1 MPNAS
6 PWGDPE
12 PNEPRLRRL
21 SPTLIVILV
30 ALPVLGYLGGSYVE
44 RHALNAPATRLD
56 VAIKALNG
64 GYDRTALTLFQPLA
78 EQGNARAQ
86 FHLALMY
93 EHGWGTAKDAN
104 KAVDLYTEAAE
115 RGLVP
120 AQSRLGE
127 VYLHGTLVLQ
137 DLAKARQWSEKAAR
151 AKDIDAQLELA
162 DIYERGLG
170 VSADA
175 IEAYAWNAV
184 AAAAGNALAA
194 SQRDRILMTLSP
206 DNQAK
211 AQARATVLAASM
223 KGPPA
228 PSGAAAQA
236 GA

>member
-1 MPNAS
+1 
-6 PWGDPE
+6 
-12 PNEPRLRRL
+12 
-21 SPTLIVILV
+21 
-30 ALPVLGYLGGSYVE
+30 VLGFLCGGYLEG
-44 RHALNAPATRLD
+44 HALNAPATRLD
-56 VAIKALNG
+56 VAIKALNS
-64 GYDRTALTLFQPLA
+64 GYDGTALTLFRPLA

-86 FHLALMY
+86 FHLAIMY

-104 KAVDLYTEAAE
+104 KALDLYAKAAK

-137 DLAKARQWSEKAAR
+137 DLAKARQWLEKAAQ

-170 VSADA
+170 VSADP

-184 AAAAGNALAA
+184 AAAEGNALAA
-194 SQRDRILMTLSP
+194 SQRDTILMTLSP

-211 AQARATVLAASM
+211 AEARAAALEASMNGPAARSAAASQ
-223 KGPPA
+223 P
-228 PSGAAAQA
+228 GA
-236 GA
+236 

>member
-12 PNEPRLRRL
+12 PKQRRFHRL
-21 SPTLIVILV
+21 SPTLILILV
-30 ALPVLGYLGGSYVE
+30 ALPVLGYLCGSYVE
-44 RHALNAPATRLD
+44 GHALNAPTTRLD

-104 KAVDLYTEAAE
+104 RALNLYSKAAN

-120 AQSRLGE
+120 AESRLAE

-137 DLAKARQWSEKAAR
+137 DLVKARQWSEKAAR
-151 AKDIDAQLELA
+151 AKDIDAQLEVA

-170 VSADA
+170 VSADP

-184 AAAAGNALAA
+184 AAAEGNALAA
-194 SQRDRILMTLSP
+194 SQRDRILTTLSP

-211 AQARATVLAASM
+211 AEARATALEASM
-223 KGPPA
+223 KGPSARSA
-228 PSGAAAQA
+228 PTTQPGA
-236 GA
+236 